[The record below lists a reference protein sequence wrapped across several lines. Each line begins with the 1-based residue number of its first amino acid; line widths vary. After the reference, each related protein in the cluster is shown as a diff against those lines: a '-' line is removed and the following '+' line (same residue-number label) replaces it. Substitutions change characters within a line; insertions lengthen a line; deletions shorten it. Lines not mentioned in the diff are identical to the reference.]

1 MSRTKA
7 VLISV
12 GGSLEPL
19 LYTLNHL
26 QPEVVIF
33 FASSESKKKIPE
45 IIQNLNYTPEATE
58 QIITPSAEILDECYR
73 NLIQELAHK
82 LEILK
87 INPRELVVD
96 YTGGTKTMS
105 AALMLATIESGC
117 AYSYIGGLERNKGGV
132 GIVIDG
138 KEKAHYFTNPYDE
151 LAVLE
156 RKKANLLFNKA
167 RYTSA
172 LDAVTEICE
181 KVTEDKKSFY
191 QMWQEIILAYQL
203 WDNLDYQRAENHLEK
218 GYQQLKLLIGQSNE
232 LTPIKKKIEN
242 NINFLRKVVN
252 RKNKELLIY
261 DLISN
266 SIRRAELENKYD
278 DAVARLYRAIEKMA
292 QIKLKYNYKI
302 DTSNVILDQL
312 AISSS
317 AKEKYLKYKD
327 SKDNKV
333 KLPLFA
339 SYSLLSELGDSLGR
353 AFFKVYDM
361 KLKPLLDTRNHSIL
375 AHGDKKIEK
384 DTYEKMLEVV
394 IEFGEID
401 KTKIPH
407 FPELNL

>member
-1 MSRTKA
+1 M
-7 VLISV
+7 
-12 GGSLEPL
+12 
-19 LYTLNHL
+19 
-26 QPEVVIF
+26 
-33 FASSESKKKIPE
+33 
-45 IIQNLNYTPEATE
+45 
-58 QIITPSAEILDECYR
+58 
-73 NLIQELAHK
+73 
-82 LEILK
+82 
-87 INPRELVVD
+87 
-96 YTGGTKTMS
+96 
-105 AALMLATIESGC
+105 
-117 AYSYIGGLERNKGGV
+117 
-132 GIVIDG
+132 
-138 KEKAHYFTNPYDE
+138 
-151 LAVLE
+151 
-156 RKKANLLFNKA
+156 
-167 RYTSA
+167 
-172 LDAVTEICE
+172 
-181 KVTEDKKSFY
+181 
-191 QMWQEIILAYQL
+191 
-203 WDNLDYQRAENHLEK
+203 
-218 GYQQLKLLIGQSNE
+218 
-232 LTPIKKKIEN
+232 
-242 NINFLRKVVN
+242 
-252 RKNKELLIY
+252 LIY

-278 DAVARLYRAIEKMA
+278 DAVARLYRVIEKMA
-292 QIKLKYNYKI
+292 QVRLKSIYKI
-302 DTSNVILDQL
+302 DTGNVILDQL